1 MSELKELAFEAAA
14 KGSPAGIVLMVF
26 LIVGGIVQQQA
37 PPPPPPSL
45 SAVSAFSNQNL
56 FLETRVVCPSL
67 ISESETAKEKTLP
80 SSVQQQQQSRAVA
93 RKSEA
98 EDNSNRSAA
107 ADETETNGAINL
119 PEFSIPLL
127 SSLLQLVPAV
137 GLAKEGYEDLK
148 SGSTQLV
155 GRTRW
160 LCLAIDK
167 NAPLIRLSVVYLL
180 GQAGTFGA
188 SQLARFAG
196 TRPGLT
202 FFDRCGQDSAI
213 SACKRA
219 ARENLKRVRLL
230 PADILVVSK
239 INSEDGSIEDKDFS
253 ANNESWASGGSSN
266 TEYVFYEEDESAAEV
281 PVLCQNTDSN
291 FLDLFKS
298 LHENPNF
305 SSGSFGAATVSL
317 LFGLCL
323 LSQVRR
329 SSSSRFRPQK
339 TDSVA
344 GATQEID
351 DELLPTVSPRSA
363 CLWTIGEALAFLTAA
378 LSALALLIHFYSREP
393 NSGSNLLL
401 SVSLGAAVQLC
412 LVLWSTFGNLFFD
425 LRHLRDLGFWSR
437 RQKQQQP
444 TEATISSDRP
454 AATSIGQ

>member
-1 MSELKELAFEAAA
+1 
-14 KGSPAGIVLMVF
+14 
-26 LIVGGIVQQQA
+26 
-37 PPPPPPSL
+37 
-45 SAVSAFSNQNL
+45 
-56 FLETRVVCPSL
+56 
-67 ISESETAKEKTLP
+67 
-80 SSVQQQQQSRAVA
+80 
-93 RKSEA
+93 
-98 EDNSNRSAA
+98 
-107 ADETETNGAINL
+107 
-119 PEFSIPLL
+119 
-127 SSLLQLVPAV
+127 
-137 GLAKEGYEDLK
+137 
-148 SGSTQLV
+148 
-155 GRTRW
+155 
-160 LCLAIDK
+160 
-167 NAPLIRLSVVYLL
+167 
-180 GQAGTFGA
+180 
-188 SQLARFAG
+188 
-196 TRPGLT
+196 
-202 FFDRCGQDSAI
+202 
-213 SACKRA
+213 
-219 ARENLKRVRLL
+219 
-230 PADILVVSK
+230 
-239 INSEDGSIEDKDFS
+239 
-253 ANNESWASGGSSN
+253 
-266 TEYVFYEEDESAAEV
+266 VFYEEDESAAEV

-291 FLDLFKS
+291 FSDLFKS

-329 SSSSRFRPQK
+329 SSSSSRFRPQK

>member
-37 PPPPPPSL
+37 PPPPPPPSL
-45 SAVSAFSNQNL
+45 SAVSAFSNQNNL

-67 ISESETAKEKTLP
+67 ISAAETAKEKTFP
-80 SSVQQQQQSRAVA
+80 SLQQSRAVA

-98 EDNSNRSAA
+98 EDNSNRSA

-239 INSEDGSIEDKDFS
+239 INSEDGSIENKDFS
-253 ANNESWASGGSSN
+253 AANNESWASGRSSN
-266 TEYVFYEEDESAAEV
+266 TEYVFYEDDESAAAEV

-291 FLDLFKS
+291 FSDLFKS

-323 LSQVRR
+323 LSQVRSSR

-339 TDSVA
+339 TYSVA
-344 GATQEID
+344 EATQEID
-351 DELLPTVSPRSA
+351 DKLLPTVSPRSA

-378 LSALALLIHFYSREP
+378 LSALALLIHFFSREP
-393 NSGSNLLL
+393 NSGSDLLL

-454 AATSIGQ
+454 AAT

>member
-37 PPPPPPSL
+37 PPPPPSL

-80 SSVQQQQQSRAVA
+80 SSVQQQQSRAVA

-230 PADILVVSK
+230 PDILVVSK

-266 TEYVFYEEDESAAEV
+266 TEYVFYEDDESAAEV

-291 FLDLFKS
+291 FSDLFKS

-329 SSSSRFRPQK
+329 SSSRFRHQK
-339 TDSVA
+339 TDSDE
-344 GATQEID
+344 ATQEID
-351 DELLPTVSPRSA
+351 DKLLPTVSPRSA

>member
-37 PPPPPPSL
+37 PPPPPSL

-80 SSVQQQQQSRAVA
+80 SSVQQQQSRAVA

-98 EDNSNRSAA
+98 EDNSNRSA

-329 SSSSRFRPQK
+329 SSSRFRHQK
-339 TDSVA
+339 TDSDE
-344 GATQEID
+344 ATQEID
-351 DELLPTVSPRSA
+351 DKLLPTVSPRSA

>member
-37 PPPPPPSL
+37 PPPPPSL

-80 SSVQQQQQSRAVA
+80 SSVLQQQQSRAVA

-239 INSEDGSIEDKDFS
+239 INSEEDGSIEDKDFS
-253 ANNESWASGGSSN
+253 ANN
-266 TEYVFYEEDESAAEV
+266 
-281 PVLCQNTDSN
+281 
-291 FLDLFKS
+291 
-298 LHENPNF
+298 
-305 SSGSFGAATVSL
+305 
-317 LFGLCL
+317 
-323 LSQVRR
+323 
-329 SSSSRFRPQK
+329 
-339 TDSVA
+339 
-344 GATQEID
+344 
-351 DELLPTVSPRSA
+351 
-363 CLWTIGEALAFLTAA
+363 
-378 LSALALLIHFYSREP
+378 
-393 NSGSNLLL
+393 
-401 SVSLGAAVQLC
+401 
-412 LVLWSTFGNLFFD
+412 
-425 LRHLRDLGFWSR
+425 
-437 RQKQQQP
+437 
-444 TEATISSDRP
+444 
-454 AATSIGQ
+454 

>member
-37 PPPPPPSL
+37 PPPPPSL

-67 ISESETAKEKTLP
+67 ISAETAKEKTFP
-80 SSVQQQQQSRAVA
+80 SLQQSRAVA

-98 EDNSNRSAA
+98 EDNSNRSA

-155 GRTRW
+155 GTRW

-230 PADILVVSK
+230 PDILVVSK

-253 ANNESWASGGSSN
+253 ANNESWASGSSN
-266 TEYVFYEEDESAAEV
+266 TEYVFYEDDESAAEV

-291 FLDLFKS
+291 FSDLFKS

-329 SSSSRFRPQK
+329 SSSHFRHQK
-339 TDSVA
+339 TDSVE
-344 GATQEID
+344 ATQEID
-351 DELLPTVSPRSA
+351 DKLLPTVSPRSA

-378 LSALALLIHFYSREP
+378 LSALALLIHFFSREP
-393 NSGSNLLL
+393 NSGSDLLL

-454 AATSIGQ
+454 AAT

>member
-67 ISESETAKEKTLP
+67 ISESETAKEKTFP
-80 SSVQQQQQSRAVA
+80 SLQQQSRAVA

-98 EDNSNRSAA
+98 EDNSNRSA

-155 GRTRW
+155 GTRW

-230 PADILVVSK
+230 PDILVVSK

-253 ANNESWASGGSSN
+253 ANNESWASGSSN
-266 TEYVFYEEDESAAEV
+266 TEYVFYEDDESAAEV

-291 FLDLFKS
+291 FSDLFKS

-329 SSSSRFRPQK
+329 SSSRFRHQK
-339 TDSVA
+339 TDSDE
-344 GATQEID
+344 ATQEID
-351 DELLPTVSPRSA
+351 DKLLPTVSPRSA

>member
-67 ISESETAKEKTLP
+67 ISAETAKEKTFP
-80 SSVQQQQQSRAVA
+80 SLQQQSRAVA

-98 EDNSNRSAA
+98 EDNSNRSA

-230 PADILVVSK
+230 PDILVVSK

-253 ANNESWASGGSSN
+253 ANNESWASGSSN
-266 TEYVFYEEDESAAEV
+266 TEYVFYEDDESAAEV

-291 FLDLFKS
+291 FSDLFKS

-329 SSSSRFRPQK
+329 SSSRFRHQK

-344 GATQEID
+344 EATQEID
-351 DELLPTVSPRSA
+351 DKLPPTVSPRSA

-454 AATSIGQ
+454 AAT

>member
-37 PPPPPPSL
+37 PPPPPPPSL

-67 ISESETAKEKTLP
+67 ISAETAKEKTFP
-80 SSVQQQQQSRAVA
+80 SLQQSRAVA

-98 EDNSNRSAA
+98 EDNSNRSA

-329 SSSSRFRPQK
+329 SSSSSRFRPQK

>member
-67 ISESETAKEKTLP
+67 ISAETAKEKTFP
-80 SSVQQQQQSRAVA
+80 SLQQQSRAVA

-98 EDNSNRSAA
+98 EDNSNRSA

-155 GRTRW
+155 GTRW

-230 PADILVVSK
+230 PDILVVSK

-253 ANNESWASGGSSN
+253 ANNESWASGSSN

-291 FLDLFKS
+291 FSDLFKS

-329 SSSSRFRPQK
+329 SSSRFRHQK
-339 TDSVA
+339 TDSDE
-344 GATQEID
+344 ATQEID
-351 DELLPTVSPRSA
+351 DKLLPTVSPRSA

-454 AATSIGQ
+454 AAT

>member
-37 PPPPPPSL
+37 PPSPPPPSL

-67 ISESETAKEKTLP
+67 ISAETAKEKTFP
-80 SSVQQQQQSRAVA
+80 SSQQQQQSRAVA

-137 GLAKEGYEDLK
+137 GLAKQGYEDLK

-155 GRTRW
+155 GTRW

-253 ANNESWASGGSSN
+253 AANNESWASGRSSN
-266 TEYVFYEEDESAAEV
+266 TEYVFYEDDESAAEV

-291 FLDLFKS
+291 FSDLFKS

-323 LSQVRR
+323 LSRVRR
-329 SSSSRFRPQK
+329 SRRHQK
-339 TDSVA
+339 TDSVE
-344 GATQEID
+344 ATQEEID
-351 DELLPTVSPRSA
+351 DKLLPTVSPRSA

-401 SVSLGAAVQLC
+401 SVSLGVSVQLC

-454 AATSIGQ
+454 AAT

>member
-67 ISESETAKEKTLP
+67 ISESETAKEKTFP
-80 SSVQQQQQSRAVA
+80 SLQQSRAVA

-98 EDNSNRSAA
+98 EDNSNRSA

-230 PADILVVSK
+230 PDILVVSK

-253 ANNESWASGGSSN
+253 ANNESWASGSSN
-266 TEYVFYEEDESAAEV
+266 TEYVFYEDDESAAEV

-291 FLDLFKS
+291 FSDLFKS

-329 SSSSRFRPQK
+329 SSSHFRHQK
-339 TDSVA
+339 TDSVE
-344 GATQEID
+344 ATQEID
-351 DELLPTVSPRSA
+351 DKLLPTVSPRSA

-378 LSALALLIHFYSREP
+378 LSALALLIHFFSREP
-393 NSGSNLLL
+393 NSGSDLLL

-454 AATSIGQ
+454 AAT

>member
-37 PPPPPPSL
+37 PPPPPSL

-67 ISESETAKEKTLP
+67 ISAETAKEKTFP
-80 SSVQQQQQSRAVA
+80 SLQQSRAVA

-107 ADETETNGAINL
+107 ADETEPNGAINL

-291 FLDLFKS
+291 FSDLFKS

-339 TDSVA
+339 TDSDE
-344 GATQEID
+344 ATQEID
-351 DELLPTVSPRSA
+351 DKLLPTVSPRSA

>member
-1 MSELKELAFEAAA
+1 
-14 KGSPAGIVLMVF
+14 
-26 LIVGGIVQQQA
+26 
-37 PPPPPPSL
+37 L

-80 SSVQQQQQSRAVA
+80 SSVQQQQSRAVA

-98 EDNSNRSAA
+98 EDNSNRSA

-155 GRTRW
+155 GTRW

-329 SSSSRFRPQK
+329 SSSRFRHQK
-339 TDSVA
+339 TDSDE
-344 GATQEID
+344 ATQEID
-351 DELLPTVSPRSA
+351 DKLLPTVSPRSA

>member
-67 ISESETAKEKTLP
+67 ISESETAKEKTFP
-80 SSVQQQQQSRAVA
+80 SLQQQSRAVA

-98 EDNSNRSAA
+98 EDNSNRSA

-155 GRTRW
+155 GTRW

-230 PADILVVSK
+230 PDILVVSK

-253 ANNESWASGGSSN
+253 ANNESWASGSSN
-266 TEYVFYEEDESAAEV
+266 TEYVFYEDDESAAEV

-291 FLDLFKS
+291 FSDLFKS

-329 SSSSRFRPQK
+329 SSSRFRHQK
-339 TDSVA
+339 TDSDE
-344 GATQEID
+344 ATQEID
-351 DELLPTVSPRSA
+351 DKLLPTVSPRSA

-378 LSALALLIHFYSREP
+378 LSALALLIHFFSREP
-393 NSGSNLLL
+393 NSGSDLLL

-454 AATSIGQ
+454 AAT

>member
-37 PPPPPPSL
+37 PPPPPSL

-80 SSVQQQQQSRAVA
+80 SSVQQQQSRAVA

-253 ANNESWASGGSSN
+253 ANNESWASGSSN

-329 SSSSRFRPQK
+329 SSSRFRHQK
-339 TDSVA
+339 TDSDE
-344 GATQEID
+344 ATQEID
-351 DELLPTVSPRSA
+351 DKLLPTVSPRSA

>member
-37 PPPPPPSL
+37 PPPPPSL

-253 ANNESWASGGSSN
+253 ANNESWASGRSSN
-266 TEYVFYEEDESAAEV
+266 TEYVFYEDDESAAAEV

-291 FLDLFKS
+291 FSDLFKS

-329 SSSSRFRPQK
+329 SSSSRFRHQK
-339 TDSVA
+339 TDSDE
-344 GATQEID
+344 ATQEID
-351 DELLPTVSPRSA
+351 DKLLPTVSPRSA

-378 LSALALLIHFYSREP
+378 LSALALLIHFFSREP
-393 NSGSNLLL
+393 NSGSDLLL

-454 AATSIGQ
+454 AAT

>member
-1 MSELKELAFEAAA
+1 
-14 KGSPAGIVLMVF
+14 MVF

-37 PPPPPPSL
+37 PPPPPPPPSSL

-67 ISESETAKEKTLP
+67 ISAAETAKEKTFP
-80 SSVQQQQQSRAVA
+80 SLQQQSRAVA

-98 EDNSNRSAA
+98 EDNSNRSA

-230 PADILVVSK
+230 PDILVVSK
-239 INSEDGSIEDKDFS
+239 INSEDGSIDDKDFS
-253 ANNESWASGGSSN
+253 KNNESWASGRSSN
-266 TEYVFYEEDESAAEV
+266 TEYVFYEDDESAAEV

-291 FLDLFKS
+291 FSDLFKS

-323 LSQVRR
+323 LSQVRFR
-329 SSSSRFRPQK
+329 SSRFRPQK

>member
-98 EDNSNRSAA
+98 EDNSNRSA

-230 PADILVVSK
+230 PDILVVSK

-253 ANNESWASGGSSN
+253 ANNESWASGSSN
-266 TEYVFYEEDESAAEV
+266 TEYVFYEDDESAAEV

-291 FLDLFKS
+291 FSDLFKS

-329 SSSSRFRPQK
+329 SSSRFRHQK
-339 TDSVA
+339 TDSDE
-344 GATQEID
+344 ATQEID
-351 DELLPTVSPRSA
+351 DKLLPTVSPRSA

-454 AATSIGQ
+454 AAT

>member
-45 SAVSAFSNQNL
+45 SAVSAFSNQKNL

-67 ISESETAKEKTLP
+67 ISAAETAKEKTFP
-80 SSVQQQQQSRAVA
+80 SLQQQSRAVA

-98 EDNSNRSAA
+98 EDNSNRSA

-155 GRTRW
+155 GTRW

-253 ANNESWASGGSSN
+253 ANNESWASGSSN
-266 TEYVFYEEDESAAEV
+266 TEYVFYEDDESAAEV

-291 FLDLFKS
+291 FSDLFKS

-329 SSSSRFRPQK
+329 SSSHFRHQK
-339 TDSVA
+339 TDSVE
-344 GATQEID
+344 ATQEID
-351 DELLPTVSPRSA
+351 DKLLPTVSPRSA

-454 AATSIGQ
+454 AAT

>member
-37 PPPPPPSL
+37 PPPPPSL

-291 FLDLFKS
+291 FSDLFKS

-329 SSSSRFRPQK
+329 SSSHFRHQK
-339 TDSVA
+339 TDSVE
-344 GATQEID
+344 ATQEID
-351 DELLPTVSPRSA
+351 DKLLPTVSPRSA

>member
-67 ISESETAKEKTLP
+67 ISESETAKEKTFP
-80 SSVQQQQQSRAVA
+80 SLQQSRAVA

-98 EDNSNRSAA
+98 EDNSNRSA

-155 GRTRW
+155 GTRW

-230 PADILVVSK
+230 PDILVVSK

-253 ANNESWASGGSSN
+253 ANNESWASGSSN
-266 TEYVFYEEDESAAEV
+266 TEYVFYEDDESAAEV

-291 FLDLFKS
+291 FSDLFKS

-329 SSSSRFRPQK
+329 SSSHFRHQK
-339 TDSVA
+339 TDSVE
-344 GATQEID
+344 ATQEID
-351 DELLPTVSPRSA
+351 DKLLPTVSPRSA

>member
-80 SSVQQQQQSRAVA
+80 SSVQQQQSRAVA

-230 PADILVVSK
+230 PDILVVSK

-253 ANNESWASGGSSN
+253 ANNESWASGSSN

-291 FLDLFKS
+291 FSDLFKS

-329 SSSSRFRPQK
+329 SSSRFRHQK
-339 TDSVA
+339 TDSDE
-344 GATQEID
+344 ATQEID
-351 DELLPTVSPRSA
+351 DKLLPTVSPRSA

-378 LSALALLIHFYSREP
+378 LSALALLIHFFSREP
-393 NSGSNLLL
+393 NSGSDLLL

-454 AATSIGQ
+454 AAT

>member
-37 PPPPPPSL
+37 PPPPPSL

-80 SSVQQQQQSRAVA
+80 SSVQQQQSRAVA

-230 PADILVVSK
+230 PDILVVSK

-329 SSSSRFRPQK
+329 SSSRFRHQK
-339 TDSVA
+339 TDSDE
-344 GATQEID
+344 ATQEID
-351 DELLPTVSPRSA
+351 DKLLPTVSPRSA

>member
-37 PPPPPPSL
+37 PPPPPSL

-80 SSVQQQQQSRAVA
+80 SSVQQQQSRAVA

-98 EDNSNRSAA
+98 EDNSNRSA

-230 PADILVVSK
+230 PDILVVSK

-253 ANNESWASGGSSN
+253 ANNESWASGSSN

-329 SSSSRFRPQK
+329 SSSRFRHQK
-339 TDSVA
+339 TDSDE
-344 GATQEID
+344 ATQEID
-351 DELLPTVSPRSA
+351 DKLLPTVSPRSA

>member
-107 ADETETNGAINL
+107 DETETNGAINL

-155 GRTRW
+155 GTRW

-230 PADILVVSK
+230 PDILVVSK

-253 ANNESWASGGSSN
+253 ANNESWASGSSN
-266 TEYVFYEEDESAAEV
+266 TEYVFYEDDESAAEV

-291 FLDLFKS
+291 FSDLFKS

-329 SSSSRFRPQK
+329 SSSRFRHQK
-339 TDSVA
+339 TDSVE
-344 GATQEID
+344 ATREID
-351 DELLPTVSPRSA
+351 DKLLPTVSPRSA

>member
-37 PPPPPPSL
+37 PPPPPPPSL

-67 ISESETAKEKTLP
+67 ISAETAKEKTFP
-80 SSVQQQQQSRAVA
+80 SLQQSRAVA

-98 EDNSNRSAA
+98 EDNSNRSA

-291 FLDLFKS
+291 FSDLFKS

-329 SSSSRFRPQK
+329 SSSRFRHQK
-339 TDSVA
+339 TDSDE
-344 GATQEID
+344 ATQEID
-351 DELLPTVSPRSA
+351 DKLLPTVSPRSA

>member
-67 ISESETAKEKTLP
+67 ISESETAKEKTFP
-80 SSVQQQQQSRAVA
+80 SLQQSRAVA

-98 EDNSNRSAA
+98 EDNSNRSA

-155 GRTRW
+155 GTRW

-230 PADILVVSK
+230 PDILVVSK

-253 ANNESWASGGSSN
+253 ANNESWASGSSN
-266 TEYVFYEEDESAAEV
+266 TEYVFYEDDESAAEV

-291 FLDLFKS
+291 FSDLFKS

-329 SSSSRFRPQK
+329 SSSHFRHQK
-339 TDSVA
+339 TDSVE
-344 GATQEID
+344 ATQEID
-351 DELLPTVSPRSA
+351 DKLLPTVSPRSA

-378 LSALALLIHFYSREP
+378 LSALALLIHFFSREP
-393 NSGSNLLL
+393 NSGSDLLL

-454 AATSIGQ
+454 AAT

>member
-37 PPPPPPSL
+37 PPPPSL

-67 ISESETAKEKTLP
+67 ISESETAKEKTFP
-80 SSVQQQQQSRAVA
+80 SLQQSRAVA

-98 EDNSNRSAA
+98 EDNSNRSA

-148 SGSTQLV
+148 SGSTRLV
-155 GRTRW
+155 GTRW

-230 PADILVVSK
+230 PDILVVSK

-253 ANNESWASGGSSN
+253 ANNESWASGSSN
-266 TEYVFYEEDESAAEV
+266 TEYVFYEDDESAAEV

-291 FLDLFKS
+291 FSDLFKS

-323 LSQVRR
+323 LSQVRSSR

-378 LSALALLIHFYSREP
+378 LSALALLIHFFSREP
-393 NSGSNLLL
+393 NSGSDLLL

-454 AATSIGQ
+454 AAT

>member
-1 MSELKELAFEAAA
+1 M
-14 KGSPAGIVLMVF
+14 
-26 LIVGGIVQQQA
+26 
-37 PPPPPPSL
+37 
-45 SAVSAFSNQNL
+45 
-56 FLETRVVCPSL
+56 VCPSL
-67 ISESETAKEKTLP
+67 ISAETAKEKTFP
-80 SSVQQQQQSRAVA
+80 SLQQQSRAVA

-107 ADETETNGAINL
+107 DETETNGSINL

-230 PADILVVSK
+230 PDILVVSK

-253 ANNESWASGGSSN
+253 AANNESWASGRSSN
-266 TEYVFYEEDESAAEV
+266 TEYVFYEDDESAAEV

-291 FLDLFKS
+291 FSDLFKS

-323 LSQVRR
+323 LSQVR
-329 SSSSRFRPQK
+329 SSSSRFRHQK
-339 TDSVA
+339 TDSDE
-344 GATQEID
+344 ATKEID
-351 DELLPTVSPRSA
+351 DKLLPTVSPRSA

-393 NSGSNLLL
+393 NSGSDLLL

-437 RQKQQQP
+437 RQKQQQIP

>member
-67 ISESETAKEKTLP
+67 ISESETAKEKTFP
-80 SSVQQQQQSRAVA
+80 SLQQSRAVA

-98 EDNSNRSAA
+98 EDNSNRSA

-329 SSSSRFRPQK
+329 SSSRFRHQK
-339 TDSVA
+339 TDSDE
-344 GATQEID
+344 ATQEID
-351 DELLPTVSPRSA
+351 DKLLPTVSPRSA

>member
-67 ISESETAKEKTLP
+67 ISESETAKEKTFP
-80 SSVQQQQQSRAVA
+80 SLQQSRAVA

-98 EDNSNRSAA
+98 EDNSNRSA

-230 PADILVVSK
+230 PDILVVSK

-253 ANNESWASGGSSN
+253 ANNESWASGSSN
-266 TEYVFYEEDESAAEV
+266 TEYVFYEDDESAAEV

-291 FLDLFKS
+291 FSDLFKS

-329 SSSSRFRPQK
+329 SSSHFRHQK
-339 TDSVA
+339 TDSVE
-344 GATQEID
+344 ATQEID
-351 DELLPTVSPRSA
+351 DKLLPTVSPRSA

-454 AATSIGQ
+454 AAT

>member
-98 EDNSNRSAA
+98 EDNSNRSA

-253 ANNESWASGGSSN
+253 ANNESWASGSSN
-266 TEYVFYEEDESAAEV
+266 TEYVFYEDDESAAEV

-291 FLDLFKS
+291 FSDLFKS

-329 SSSSRFRPQK
+329 SSSRFRHQK
-339 TDSVA
+339 TDSDE
-344 GATQEID
+344 ATQEID
-351 DELLPTVSPRSA
+351 DKLLPTVSPRSA

-454 AATSIGQ
+454 AAT

>member
-56 FLETRVVCPSL
+56 CLETRVVCPSL

-80 SSVQQQQQSRAVA
+80 SSVQQSRAVA

-167 NAPLIRLSVVYLL
+167 NAPLIRLSAVYLL

-239 INSEDGSIEDKDFS
+239 INSEEDGSIEDKDFS
-253 ANNESWASGGSSN
+253 ANNESWASGRSSN
-266 TEYVFYEEDESAAEV
+266 TEYVFYEDDESAAAEV

-291 FLDLFKS
+291 FSDLFKS

-329 SSSSRFRPQK
+329 SSSSRFRHQK

-344 GATQEID
+344 EATQEID
-351 DELLPTVSPRSA
+351 DKLLPTVSPRSA

-454 AATSIGQ
+454 AAT

>member
-37 PPPPPPSL
+37 PPPPPSL

-98 EDNSNRSAA
+98 EDNSNRSA

-230 PADILVVSK
+230 PDILVVSK

-253 ANNESWASGGSSN
+253 ANNESWASGSSN
-266 TEYVFYEEDESAAEV
+266 TEYVFYEDDESAAEV

-291 FLDLFKS
+291 FSDLFKS

-329 SSSSRFRPQK
+329 SSSRFRHQK
-339 TDSVA
+339 TDSDE
-344 GATQEID
+344 ATQEID
-351 DELLPTVSPRSA
+351 DKLLPTVSPRSA

-378 LSALALLIHFYSREP
+378 LSALALLIHFFSREP
-393 NSGSNLLL
+393 NSGSDLLL

-454 AATSIGQ
+454 AAT